1 MENKNKKLQPCLI
14 IAIANTT
21 KEEKLY
27 STFVI
32 SNGKV
37 EALTPRHKKSTQGYT
52 TDNTAKLRQIT
63 DFRTTWLRNGPLKH
77 KEALK

>member
-1 MENKNKKLQPCLI
+1 MENKNKKVQLCLI

-52 TDNTAKLRQIT
+52 TDNTAQVT
-63 DFRTTWLRNGPLKH
+63 SKH
-77 KEALK
+77 